1 MSLINFLNP
10 KLKPSVESDVV
21 CEDGYGVYNLVS
33 DDAEQQQRGFMAFSV
48 TKPPIEIVFDFPKA
62 IELKVIKLWNSHG
75 ALRSTAFE
83 VHAKYEGIWE
93 RVANVRDLAKD
104 VDSLTFCYQS
114 DYSSSSKNSSQPCE
128 TVFFFKTAHKMLSNT
143 KSIKLTIRATHKC
156 PPVLRKVQI
165 WGLPAR
171 SLDKADRELIKSI
184 WNEITNPYDHGAR
197 QRDEDAGQRSPS
209 RSIPE
214 LNKNSKLKLPEEFL
228 DAITWE
234 LMIFPTVLPSGKVV
248 DQSTIDKHSEEESKW
263 GRMPSDPF
271 TGLEFTIH
279 RKAILN
285 LPLKA
290 RIEKFLM
297 ENSEHFKTVPR
308 SLGSSRVRRSKN
320 RHASQFAS
328 LSHPHTLGAY
338 SSLSKSYRRTY
349 ATATL
354 ASTDLSTDYIDDTTV
369 GANRYH
375 LPPVVKRARLME
387 TSTTGSYSALAA
399 SNNKPR
405 LTKKYTTSTTATSLS
420 SSSSSSLLLTS
431 TATQT
436 TATATSSFTC
446 STLTLNADNNSA
458 TTTTTTTAAVTTTN
472 STIDQAIQ
480 QALQKITRF
489 SQIPLEQP
497 PKPEGCVNCQSPDF
511 AYEIQTCQHLVCRE
525 CLVTLT
531 QQEKCACNQTF
542 RSSDVERYH
551 KL

>member
-10 KLKPSVESDVV
+10 KLKPSVECEAV
-21 CEDGYGVYNLVS
+21 CEDGYSVSNLIA
-33 DDAEQQQRGFMAFSV
+33 DDAEQLQRGFMAFNV
-48 TKPPIEIVFDFPKA
+48 TKPPVEIVFDFPKA
-62 IELKVIKLWNSHG
+62 IDLKVIKLWNSHG

-83 VHAKYEGIWE
+83 VHGKYEGIWE
-93 RVANVRDLAKD
+93 RVAYVRDLAKD

-114 DYSSSSKNSSQPCE
+114 DYNSKSSEQQQPSE

-184 WNEITNPYDHGAR
+184 WNEITNPYDHAAR
-197 QRDEDAGQRSPS
+197 QEDAGQRSPS

-214 LNKNSKLKLPEEFL
+214 LNQSSTLKIPEEFL

-248 DQSTIDKHSEEESKW
+248 DQSTIDKHSEEEAKW
-263 GRMPSDPF
+263 GRLPSDPF
-271 TGLEFTIH
+271 TGLEFTAH

-285 LPLKA
+285 LALKA

-328 LSHPHTLGAY
+328 LTQPHHTHGAY
-338 SSLSKSYRRTY
+338 SSLSKSYRSS

-354 ASTDLSTDYIDDTTV
+354 SSCPEAGATNLIDDS
-369 GANRYH
+369 AMAASYHHH
-375 LPPVVKRARLME
+375 LPATSN
-387 TSTTGSYSALAA
+387 TSTTTG
-399 SNNKPR
+399 
-405 LTKKYTTSTTATSLS
+405 
-420 SSSSSSLLLTS
+420 
-431 TATQT
+431 
-436 TATATSSFTC
+436 
-446 STLTLNADNNSA
+446 NS
-458 TTTTTTTAAVTTTN
+458 
-472 STIDQAIQ
+472 IDQAIQ

-489 SQIPLEQP
+489 SQLPLEQP
-497 PKPEGCVNCQSPDF
+497 NKPAGCIKCQTPDF
-511 AYEIQTCQHLVCRE
+511 AYEIQTCRHLVCRE
-525 CLVTLT
+525 CLVSLT
-531 QQEKCACNQTF
+531 QQEKCICNKTF

>member
-21 CEDGYGVYNLVS
+21 CEDGYGVYNLIS
-33 DDAEQQQRGFMAFSV
+33 DDAEQLQRGFMAFSV

-114 DYSSSSKNSSQPCE
+114 DYSSSSSKSTGQPCE

-171 SLDKADRELIKSI
+171 SLDKGDRELIKSI

-209 RSIPE
+209 RCIPE
-214 LNKNSKLKLPEEFL
+214 LNKSSKLNIPEEFL

-263 GRMPSDPF
+263 GRLPSDPF

-328 LSHPHTLGAY
+328 LSHSHTLGAY

-354 ASTDLSTDYIDDTTV
+354 ASRDTSTDFIDDTSV
-369 GANRYH
+369 SPYH
-375 LPPVVKRARLME
+375 LPSANKRARLTE
-387 TSTTGSYSALAA
+387 TSTTGSGYSTLA
-399 SNNKPR
+399 SIHKPR
-405 LTKKYTTSTTATSLS
+405 LTKKYTTSTTSTSLS
-420 SSSSSSLLLTS
+420 SMMLTS

-446 STLTLNADNNSA
+446 STLMLNADNASA
-458 TTTTTTTAAVTTTN
+458 TSTVAATPATTHN
-472 STIDQAIQ
+472 SSIDQAIQ

-497 PKPEGCVNCQSPDF
+497 PKPEGCINCQSADF
-511 AYEIQTCQHLVCRE
+511 SYEIQTCHHLVCRE

-531 QQEKCACNQTF
+531 QQEKCICNQSF